1 MYSLVA
7 KLIVLFN
14 AFKRRIQVADNDLIN
29 LEIKITYLEE
39 ALATLNELLIDQ
51 TKELQFLKERLKKI
65 ENKIE
70 EGKLDNTSL
79 PFEKPPH
86 Y

>member
-1 MYSLVA
+1 M
-7 KLIVLFN
+7 
-14 AFKRRIQVADNDLIN
+14 ADNDLISI
-29 LEIKITYLEE
+29 EIKITYLEE

-51 TKELQFLKERLKKI
+51 TKEIQFLKERLKKI

>member
-1 MYSLVA
+1 M
-7 KLIVLFN
+7 
-14 AFKRRIQVADNDLIN
+14 ADNDLIS

-51 TKELQFLKERLKKI
+51 TKEIQFLKERLKKI

-70 EGKLDNTSL
+70 EGKLDDLSL

>member
-1 MYSLVA
+1 M
-7 KLIVLFN
+7 
-14 AFKRRIQVADNDLIN
+14 ADNNLIN
-29 LEIKITYLEE
+29 LEIKVTYLEE

-70 EGKLDNTSL
+70 EGKLDDLSL

>member
-1 MYSLVA
+1 
-7 KLIVLFN
+7 
-14 AFKRRIQVADNDLIN
+14 VADNDLIS

-51 TKELQFLKERLKKI
+51 TKEIQFLKERLKKI

>member
-1 MYSLVA
+1 M
-7 KLIVLFN
+7 
-14 AFKRRIQVADNDLIN
+14 ADNDLIS

-51 TKELQFLKERLKKI
+51 TKEIQFLKERLKKI